1 MDVQK
6 ILNKLRIEQLNE
18 MQQHAAEAILGSDGD
33 VVLLS
38 PTGSGKTLAYLLPLI
53 QLINGQCSM
62 DNGQCSMVNGQSSM
76 VNGQWPTALVITPGR
91 ELALQS
97 DNVLKSMGCGLR
109 STACYGGRAAM
120 DEHKV
125 LKEVK
130 PQIVFGTPGRL
141 NDHLDK
147 ENISRYGIRYLVI
160 DEFDKCLEMGFQAEM
175 QKLIK
180 SLPGL
185 QRRILLSATN
195 AEEIPGF
202 VNMSKKGTLID
213 FLPEEEQTSERVTLY
228 EVRSEEKD
236 KLGTL
241 KQLLLSF
248 GDESSIVFLNYRN
261 AVERVSDYLKEEGFT
276 ISSFHGGMDQRQRE
290 DQLYRFSNGSANVL
304 VATDLASRGLDIPDI
319 QNIIHYHLPESEDGY
334 IHRVG
339 RTARWDATGNT
350 FFILNS
356 EEHIPEYVIDHSPLN
371 IEHYDPAKKMVN
383 GQSSMVNGQSS
394 MVNVPAPPKNA
405 TLYIGKGKKD
415 KISKGDIVGFLCKS
429 GGLKADEIGR
439 IDVKDRY
446 AYVAIKREKLKQVL
460 RQTQGEK
467 IKGIKTVVEPVR

>member
-1 MDVQK
+1 MDIQK
-6 ILNKLRIEQLNE
+6 ILTKLHISELNE
-18 MQQHAAEAILGSDGD
+18 MQQHAAEAITGSDGD

-38 PTGSGKTLAYLLPLI
+38 PTGSGKTLAYLLPLV
-53 QLINGQCSM
+53 QLLDSTTNLVQ
-62 DNGQCSMVNGQSSM
+62 
-76 VNGQWPTALVITPGR
+76 ALVITPGR

-97 DNVLKSMGCGLR
+97 HQVLQSMGSGLR

-125 LKEVK
+125 LKEVR

-147 ENISRYGIRYLVI
+147 ENISPYGIRYLII

-195 AEEIPGF
+195 AEQIPQF

-228 EVRSEEKD
+228 EVHSPQKD
-236 KLGTL
+236 KLETL

-248 GDESSIVFLNYRN
+248 GDASSIVFLNYRES
-261 AVERVSDYLKEEGFT
+261 VERVNSYLTEQGFT
-276 ISSFHGGMDQRQRE
+276 TSCFHGGLEQRQRE

-304 VATDLASRGLDIPDI
+304 VATDLASRGLDIPNI
-319 QNIIHYHLPESEDGY
+319 QNIVHYHLPESQEGY

-339 RTARWDATGNT
+339 RTARWDATGRS
-350 FFILNS
+350 FFILNAS
-356 EEHIPEYVIDHSPLN
+356 EHIPDYVEGN
-371 IEHYDPAKKMVN
+371 IENYLLPSPSEEGLEVRLPRM
-383 GQSSMVNGQSS
+383 
-394 MVNVPAPPKNA
+394 A

-415 KISKGDIVGFLCKS
+415 KLSKGDIVGFLCKN
-429 GGLKADEIGR
+429 GGLKADDIGR
-439 IDVKDRY
+439 IDIKDRY
-446 AYVAIKREKLKQVL
+446 AYVAIRREKLKQTLHLV
-460 RQTQGEK
+460 QGQK
-467 IKGIKTVVEPVR
+467 IKGLKTIIEPIH

>member
-1 MDVQK
+1 MDIQK
-6 ILNKLRIEQLNE
+6 ILTKLHISELNE

-38 PTGSGKTLAYLLPLI
+38 PTGTGKTLAYLLPLV
-53 QLINGQCSM
+53 QLLDGTTNTVQ
-62 DNGQCSMVNGQSSM
+62 
-76 VNGQWPTALVITPGR
+76 ALVITPGR

-97 DNVLKSMGCGLR
+97 HQVLKSMGCGLR

-125 LKEVK
+125 LKEVR

-147 ENISRYGIRYLVI
+147 ENFSRYGIRYLVI

-175 QKLIK
+175 EKLIK

-195 AEEIPGF
+195 TEEIPQF

-213 FLPEEEQTSERVTLY
+213 FLPDDEQTSERITLY
-228 EVRSEEKD
+228 EVHSPQKD
-236 KLGTL
+236 KLETL
-241 KQLLLSF
+241 KQLLLGF
-248 GDESSIVFLNYRN
+248 GDASSIVFLNYRES
-261 AVERVSDYLKEEGFT
+261 VERVNSYLVEQGFT
-276 ISSFHGGMDQRQRE
+276 TNCFHGGLEQRQRE
-290 DQLYRFSNGSANVL
+290 DALYRFSNGSANVL
-304 VATDLASRGLDIPDI
+304 VSTDLASRGLDIPNI
-319 QNIIHYHLPESEDGY
+319 ENIIHYHLPESEDGY

-339 RTARWDATGNT
+339 RTARWDATGRS

-356 EEHIPEYVIDHSPLN
+356 EEHIPEYVEGDVEEYVATESQHTVPVA
-371 IEHYDPAKKMVN
+371 PKM
-383 GQSSMVNGQSS
+383 
-394 MVNVPAPPKNA
+394 A
-405 TLYIGKGKKD
+405 TIYIGKGKKD

-446 AYVAIKREKLKQVL
+446 AYVAVKRQKLQQVL
-460 RQTQGEK
+460 RQTRGEK
-467 IKGIKTVVEPVR
+467 IKGIKTIVEEVR

>member
-1 MDVQK
+1 
-6 ILNKLRIEQLNE
+6 

-38 PTGSGKTLAYLLPLI
+38 PTGSGKTLAYLLPLV
-53 QLINGQCSM
+53 QNLSPNPSPKGEG
-62 DNGQCSMVNGQSSM
+62 NLVA
-76 VNGQWPTALVITPGR
+76 PEALVITPGR

-97 DNVLKSMGCGLR
+97 HQVLQSMGCGIR

-125 LKEVK
+125 LKEVR

-160 DEFDKCLEMGFQAEM
+160 DEFDKCLEMGFHAEM

-185 QRRILLSATN
+185 QRRILLSATEGAIDHGPLTIDHSWKRIN
-195 AEEIPGF
+195 FLQKNSPSST
-202 VNMSKKGTLID
+202 VNGQCSMVN
-213 FLPEEEQTSERVTLY
+213 ERVTLY
-228 EVRSEEKD
+228 EVRSPQKD
-236 KLGTL
+236 KLETL

-248 GDESSIVFLNYRN
+248 GNESSIVFLNYRDS
-261 AVERVSDYLKEEGFT
+261 VERVNTFLMEQGFT
-276 ISSFHGGMDQRQRE
+276 TSCFHGGLDQKERE
-290 DQLYRFSNGSANVL
+290 AALYRFSNGSANVL
-304 VATDLASRGLDIPDI
+304 VSTDLASRGLDIPDI
-319 QNIIHYHLPESEDGY
+319 QNIVHYHLPESEEGY

-339 RTARWDATGNT
+339 RTARWDAKGRT

-356 EEHIPEYVIDHSPLN
+356 EERIPEFVIDHSPLN
-371 IEHYDPAKKMVN
+371 IEHYEPTQKMVLATPHS
-383 GQSSMVNGQSS
+383 QRENGQSS
-394 MVNVPAPPKNA
+394 MVNVPTPKMA

-415 KISKGDIVGFLCKS
+415 KISKGDIVGFLCKA
-429 GGLKADEIGR
+429 GGLRADEIGR

-446 AYVAIKREKLKQVL
+446 AYVAVRREKLQQVL
-460 RQTQGEK
+460 QQAQGEK
-467 IKGIKTVVEPVR
+467 IKGIRTIIEQVK

>member
-1 MDVQK
+1 MDIQK
-6 ILNKLRIEQLNE
+6 ILTKLRITELNE

-38 PTGSGKTLAYLLPLI
+38 PTGTGKTLAYLLPLV
-53 QLINGQCSM
+53 QLIEADGQW
-62 DNGQCSMVNGQSSM
+62 SM
-76 VNGQWPTALVITPGR
+76 VNGQWPMVNGQWPSALVITPGR

-109 STACYGGRAAM
+109 SMACYGGRPTM
-120 DEHKV
+120 DEHRV
-125 LKEVK
+125 LKEVR
-130 PQIVFGTPGRL
+130 PQIIFGTPGRL

-147 ENISRYGIRYLVI
+147 ENIQRYGIRWLVI
-160 DEFDKCLEMGFQAEM
+160 DEFDKCLEMGFHAEM

-185 QRRILLSATN
+185 ERRILLSATN
-195 AEEIPGF
+195 AEQIPQF
-202 VNMSKKGTLID
+202 VNMAKKGTLID

-228 EVRSEEKD
+228 EVRSPQKD
-236 KLGTL
+236 KLETL
-241 KQLLLSF
+241 KQLLLGF

-261 AVERVSDYLKEEGFT
+261 AVERVSDYLKEQGFT
-276 ISSFHGGMDQRQRE
+276 ISCFHGGLDQRQRE

-339 RTARWDATGNT
+339 RTARWDASGRT

-356 EEHIPEYVIDHSPLN
+356 EESIPEFIIDHSPLN
-371 IEHYDPAKKMVN
+371 IEHYEPTQKMVN
-383 GQSSMVNGQSS
+383 GQCS
-394 MVNVPAPPKNA
+394 MVNVPAPKMS

-415 KISKGDIVGFLCKS
+415 KISKGDIVGFLCKI
-429 GGLKADEIGR
+429 GGLEPTDIGR

-446 AYVAIKREKLKQVL
+446 AYVAVRREKLKQTLHLV
-460 RQTQGEK
+460 QGQK
-467 IKGIKTVVEPVR
+467 IKGIKTIVEEVR

>member
-1 MDVQK
+1 MDIQR
-6 ILNKLRIEQLNE
+6 ILTKLRITELNE
-18 MQQHAAEAILGSDGD
+18 MQQHAAEAITGSDGD

-38 PTGSGKTLAYLLPLI
+38 PTGSGKTLAYLLPLVQLLDNTSNDI
-53 QLINGQCSM
+53 Q
-62 DNGQCSMVNGQSSM
+62 
-76 VNGQWPTALVITPGR
+76 ALVITPGR

-97 DNVLKSMGCGLR
+97 HQVLQSMGCGLR

-125 LKEVK
+125 LKEVR

-147 ENISRYGIRYLVI
+147 ENISRYGIHYLII

-195 AEEIPGF
+195 AEQIPQF

-228 EVRSEEKD
+228 EVHSPQKD
-236 KLGTL
+236 KLETL
-241 KQLLLSF
+241 RQLLLSF
-248 GDESSIVFLNYRN
+248 GDESSIVFLNYRES
-261 AVERVSDYLKEEGFT
+261 VERVNSYLREQGFT
-276 ISSFHGGMDQRQRE
+276 TSCFHGGLEQRQRE

-304 VATDLASRGLDIPDI
+304 VATDLASRGLDIPNI
-319 QNIIHYHLPESEDGY
+319 QNIIHYHLPESQEGY

-339 RTARWDATGNT
+339 RTARWDATGRS
-350 FFILNS
+350 FFILGP
-356 EEHIPEYVIDHSPLN
+356 EEHIPEYVEGN
-371 IEHYDPAKKMVN
+371 IEEYPLPSLFREGAGVSLPKM
-383 GQSSMVNGQSS
+383 
-394 MVNVPAPPKNA
+394 A

-415 KISKGDIVGFLCKS
+415 KISKGDIVGFLCKN

-446 AYVAIKREKLKQVL
+446 AYVAIRREKVKQTLHLV
-460 RQTQGEK
+460 QGQK
-467 IKGIKTVVEPVR
+467 IKGIKTIVEEVR

>member
-1 MDVQK
+1 MDIQK
-6 ILNKLRIEQLNE
+6 ILTKLRITELNE

-38 PTGSGKTLAYLLPLI
+38 PTGTGKTLAYLLPLV
-53 QLINGQCSM
+53 QLIEANGQW
-62 DNGQCSMVNGQSSM
+62 SM
-76 VNGQWPTALVITPGR
+76 VNGQWPSALVITPGR

-109 STACYGGRAAM
+109 SMACYGGRPTM
-120 DEHKV
+120 DEHRV
-125 LKEVK
+125 LKEVR
-130 PQIVFGTPGRL
+130 PHIIFGTPGRL

-147 ENISRYGIRYLVI
+147 ENIQRYGIRWLVI
-160 DEFDKCLEMGFQAEM
+160 DEFDKCLEMGFHAEM

-185 QRRILLSATN
+185 ERRILLSATN
-195 AEEIPGF
+195 AEQIPQF
-202 VNMSKKGTLID
+202 VNMAKKGTLID

-228 EVRSEEKD
+228 EVRSPQKD
-236 KLGTL
+236 KLETL
-241 KQLLLSF
+241 KQLLLGF

-261 AVERVSDYLKEEGFT
+261 AVERVSDYLKEQGFT
-276 ISSFHGGMDQRQRE
+276 ISCFHGGLDQRQRE
-290 DQLYRFSNGSANVL
+290 DQLYRFSNGSANIL

-339 RTARWDATGNT
+339 RTARWDASGRT

-356 EEHIPEYVIDHSPLN
+356 EESIPEYVEGDVVTYAEAMPQHT
-371 IEHYDPAKKMVN
+371 EPALPRM
-383 GQSSMVNGQSS
+383 S
-394 MVNVPAPPKNA
+394 

-415 KISKGDIVGFLCKS
+415 KISKGDIVGFLCKI
-429 GGLKADEIGR
+429 GGLEPTDIGR

-446 AYVAIKREKLKQVL
+446 AYVAVRREKLQQVL
-460 RQTQGEK
+460 QQTKGEK
-467 IKGIKTVVEPVR
+467 IKGIKTIIEQVR

>member
-1 MDVQK
+1 MDIQK
-6 ILNKLRIEQLNE
+6 ILTKLHISELNE

-38 PTGSGKTLAYLLPLI
+38 PTGTGKTLAYLLPLV
-53 QLINGQCSM
+53 QLL
-62 DNGQCSMVNGQSSM
+62 DQSLTPNPSPKGEGDL
-76 VNGQWPTALVITPGR
+76 VAPQALVITPGR

-97 DNVLKSMGCGLR
+97 HQVLQSMGCGLR

-125 LKEVK
+125 LKEVR

-175 QKLIK
+175 EKLIK

-195 AEEIPGF
+195 TEEIPQF

-213 FLPEEEQTSERVTLY
+213 FLPDDEQTSERITLY
-228 EVRSEEKD
+228 EVHSPQKD
-236 KLGTL
+236 KLETL
-241 KQLLLSF
+241 KQLLLGF
-248 GDESSIVFLNYRN
+248 GDASSIVFLNYRES
-261 AVERVSDYLKEEGFT
+261 VERVNSYLVEQGFT
-276 ISSFHGGMDQRQRE
+276 TSCFHGGLEQRQRE
-290 DQLYRFSNGSANVL
+290 DALYRFSNGSANVL
-304 VATDLASRGLDIPDI
+304 VSTDLASRGLDIPNI
-319 QNIIHYHLPESEDGY
+319 ENIIHYHLPESEDGY

-339 RTARWDATGNT
+339 RTARWDATGRS

-356 EEHIPEYVIDHSPLN
+356 EEHIPEYVEGDVVPYAEAVPQLT
-371 IEHYDPAKKMVN
+371 EPAQPKM
-383 GQSSMVNGQSS
+383 
-394 MVNVPAPPKNA
+394 A
-405 TLYIGKGKKD
+405 TIYIGKGKKD

-446 AYVAIKREKLKQVL
+446 AYVAVKRQKLQQVL
-460 RQTQGEK
+460 RQTRGEK
-467 IKGIKTVVEPVR
+467 IKGIKTIVEEVR